1 MRRIKFADGMEIQI
15 DGECM
20 VTSKSDG
27 LYIVSYGMCIPVD
40 NSEFAEELLETLK
53 SQ

>member
-1 MRRIKFADGMEIQI
+1 MLSIKFADGMEIQI
-15 DGECM
+15 DGGYR

-40 NSEFAEELLETLK
+40 NSEDAEELLETLK